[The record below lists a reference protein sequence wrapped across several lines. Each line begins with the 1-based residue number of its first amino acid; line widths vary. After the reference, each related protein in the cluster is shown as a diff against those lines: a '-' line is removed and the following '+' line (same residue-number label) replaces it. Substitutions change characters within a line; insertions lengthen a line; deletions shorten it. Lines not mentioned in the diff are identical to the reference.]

1 MRILNYINS
10 LEIGGLEMYLL
21 RLCRFMQLC
30 EPYRDWKMDFA
41 YNGKSGNLVS
51 KFQELNCTLIP
62 FQVSNSNPA
71 DIWRATQF
79 LRQNHYD
86 IICSYNAISLSIMFA
101 AYMANIPKRIVFIR
115 NGKTILQSRFQ
126 NKLLPFYQL
135 LNAKIIKIIATHIL
149 SNSQAA
155 MDYYFP
161 NIRSKN
167 MIVRNGVDFPE
178 NSDFFDRIN
187 LKQELGI
194 PENAKVVG
202 HIGNFRIEKNH
213 KLMLKV
219 ASVVCEKRND
229 VVFFFCGRGVP
240 DGIQSLNPNIKF
252 IDQIVTSEQRS
263 DVFNILTIFDVFFFP
278 SLTEGQPNA
287 LLEAMGMGI
296 PFLASDHPAIIESI
310 RKEDTDQLF
319 PADDVESFSN
329 KILEMLDCPWH
340 EKRKISMQQTIRERF
355 KSETNFRQ
363 FLEIFKSNSM
373 L

>member
-1 MRILNYINS
+1 
-10 LEIGGLEMYLL
+10 
-21 RLCRFMQLC
+21 
-30 EPYRDWKMDFA
+30 MDFA